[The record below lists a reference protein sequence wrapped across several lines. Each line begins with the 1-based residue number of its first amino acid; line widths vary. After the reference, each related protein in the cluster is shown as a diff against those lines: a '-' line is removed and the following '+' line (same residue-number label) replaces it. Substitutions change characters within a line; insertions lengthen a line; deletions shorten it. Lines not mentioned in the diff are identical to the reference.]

1 MSKQKS
7 MRKPYPFTATT
18 KPFTMQLEEGIVTGW
33 TDTENG
39 VFHRFHKRVLVRKG
53 ETFSHSKKSGFVL
66 NGKPLKIVTYP
77 GKKLVYQIGWTAK
90 KIRLAVFPSGK
101 QWIAADTR
109 SYNVSQGKD
118 PLDAIKS
125 LIVTL
130 RFCDEM
136 QRDEEK
142 RGHQVVRWRGDRV
155 PGAKGDML
163 KMEQKARKNGLL
175 LENVEW
181 K

>member
-1 MSKQKS
+1 MKAIK
-7 MRKPYPFTATT
+7 KPYPFTATA
-18 KPFTMQLEEGIVTGW
+18 KPFTMRLDEGIVTGW
-33 TDTENG
+33 TDTESG

-53 ETFSHSKKSGFVL
+53 ETFSHTKKGGFVL
-66 NGKPLKIVTYP
+66 NGKPLRIVTYP
-77 GKKLVYQIGWTAK
+77 GKKLVYKIGFVAK
-90 KIRLAVFPSGK
+90 KIRMAVFPEGK
-101 QWIAADTR
+101 SWVAADTR

-118 PLDAIKS
+118 PIEAIKH
-125 LIVTL
+125 LIEML

-136 QRDEEK
+136 QQDEEK
-142 RGHQVVRWRGDRV
+142 KGHQVVRWRVDRV

-175 LENVEW
+175 LESVEW